1 MLRAERQR
9 ADHCLPMP
17 KCGQPFV
24 TYRTYPRLAEISL
37 AADIDCNVPIGLR
50 KMRRPFRSHA
60 STIVDE
66 KRQRLAADLAL
77 WRGGVVP
84 ANWR

>member
-1 MLRAERQR
+1 M
-9 ADHCLPMP
+9 
-17 KCGQPFV
+17 
-24 TYRTYPRLAEISL
+24 

-50 KMRRPFRSHA
+50 KMRRPFRSHWTILHA

-84 ANWR
+84 ATWR